1 MVESLK
7 WIHWRWRNFLEGHG
21 AAGDWIVCLFFLRN
35 RLIAKIIFY
44 SHLPAMEGL
53 KTGRNEKRYFRNRW
67 NNEKKNMQ
75 INILPSGIC
84 KQILTEWLLKKLG
97 RSSSQSS
104 CPNSRCS
111 KMDGQMIKWHLNC
124 NPLGSTEAWP
134 LVPFFATF
142 FPDSVYVIPW
152 CDKEG
157 MREIHF
163 CFTIAALQ
171 IFVFFAGQSWPAQDV
186 AGIVDC
192 IDLLS
197 LESWLWELLNAPGVS
212 RIKDVFFTN

>member
-1 MVESLK
+1 MFQVMFLFPASPDGWVLK
-7 WIHWRWRNFLEGHG
+7 VNPLKMKKFPGRARSCWWLDCLPFFSE
-21 AAGDWIVCLFFLRN
+21 IV
-35 RLIAKIIFY
+35 AKIIFY

-53 KTGRNEKRYFRNRW
+53 KTGRNEKRYFRNRRH
-67 NNEKKNMQ
+67 NKKHMQ

-84 KQILTEWLLKKLG
+84 KQVLTEWLLKKLG
-97 RSSSQSS
+97 RSPSQSS

-111 KMDGQMIKWHLNC
+111 KMDGQMIKWQLNR
-124 NPLGSTEAWP
+124 NSLGSTEAWP

-163 CFTIAALQ
+163 CFTIAAL
-171 IFVFFAGQSWPAQDV
+171 PAHGCGFSCFLQ
-186 AGIVDC
+186 GRVDQLRMLQA
-192 IDLLS
+192 LLIASTCWVWS
-197 LESWLWELLNAPGVS
+197 LGCESY
-212 RIKDVFFTN
+212 